1 LHSGFIPIRKAGKLP
16 HLTISESYGL
26 EYGIDTLEVHIDAVP
41 KGAKVLLIDD
51 VLATGGTIGAAIEL
65 MHRLG
70 AEVIHV
76 LALLEIDGLP
86 GRATLNSK
94 YPNIPITS
102 LVVS

>member
-1 LHSGFIPIRKAGKLP
+1 
-16 HLTISESYGL
+16 
-26 EYGIDTLEVHIDAVP
+26 
-41 KGAKVLLIDD
+41 LLIDD

-65 MHRLG
+65 MNRLG

-76 LALLEIDGLP
+76 LALLEIDGLD
-86 GRATLNSK
+86 GRATLQGK

>member
-1 LHSGFIPIRKAGKLP
+1 
-16 HLTISESYGL
+16 
-26 EYGIDTLEVHIDAVP
+26 VP

-65 MHRLG
+65 MNRLG

-76 LALLEIDGLP
+76 LALLEIDGLA
-86 GRATLNSK
+86 GRATLQGK

>member
-1 LHSGFIPIRKAGKLP
+1 
-16 HLTISESYGL
+16 
-26 EYGIDTLEVHIDAVP
+26 LEVHVDAIA
-41 KGAKVLLIDD
+41 KGARVLLIDD

-70 AEVIHV
+70 GEVIHV

-86 GRATLNSK
+86 GRATLSAK

>member
-1 LHSGFIPIRKAGKLP
+1 MH
-16 HLTISESYGL
+16 T
-26 EYGIDTLEVHIDAVP
+26 DAVP

-65 MHRLG
+65 MNRLG
-70 AEVIHV
+70 AEVVHV
-76 LALLEIDGLP
+76 LALLEIDGLA
-86 GRATLNSK
+86 GRTTLQRK